1 MAGFYAAEQPHH
13 AAATWPTIAPPR
25 TDLRKEGTS
34 GLGEPK
40 DKLMIRLATPWPC
53 HAVRRLTP
61 PPEPP
66 NRDAA
71 YFFSDCGNPDSLLRL
86 PGYGVAFSSVRH

>member
-1 MAGFYAAEQPHH
+1 MFRGKPDQRRNHTRWNRVIFRIKTKIQFFIGQGKVKFILSLLEAIGVRG
-13 AAATWPTIAPPR
+13 WR
-25 TDLRKEGTS
+25 TLSDPVGN
-34 GLGEPK
+34 
-40 DKLMIRLATPWPC
+40 
-53 HAVRRLTP
+53 
-61 PPEPP
+61 PEPP

>member
-1 MAGFYAAEQPHH
+1 VPCARTRRVSACSSAGIITIGSAERRD
-13 AAATWPTIAPPR
+13 IGPR
-25 TDLRKEGTS
+25 RIERQADDS
-34 GLGEPK
+34 
-40 DKLMIRLATPWPC
+40 PC